1 MIKRS
6 EMQKVASMYTNP
18 RIGVLGS
25 HSALEI
31 MDGAKDEEFE
41 TIVFCQK
48 GREIPYQRFNRIAD
62 QIKIVNKFKEMA
74 SSANQKLLRDTDTL
88 IVPHRSLTAYL
99 GYDILENRL
108 KVPIFGNRKLFQAEE
123 RENKKNQ
130 YYLLKKSGIKYP
142 KIFKNPKTINRPAI
156 VKVME
161 KNRNLEREFFTVTS
175 YADYKTKSEEKIKKG
190 LIAKKDLEKAS
201 IEELAIGTYLNFN
214 YFHTPISDQVD
225 FIGIERRL
233 QTNIHDYNALPAKQ
247 QLEMDIELQNIE
259 VGHTPASIRE
269 SLLEKVFKMG
279 DKFVRAV
286 KNEYAPGIIGPF
298 SLQSVITKDLEMI
311 VYDVS
316 LRVPGNPIVA
326 TTSPYTKYQYGT
338 TFGVGR
344 RIAME
349 IKRALD
355 TNYRLILS
363 VLEKIISIEML
374 YELLS
379 SILSNIHIDILPVED
394 IGIIAFNS

>member
-6 EMQKVASMYTNP
+6 EMQKIVNSYSDI
-18 RIGVLGS
+18 RLGVLGS
-25 HSALEI
+25 HSALEV
-31 MDGAKDEEFE
+31 MDGAKDEDFD
-41 TIVFCQK
+41 TVVFCQK
-48 GREIPYQRFNRIAD
+48 GREIPYQRFSRISD
-62 QIKIVNKFKEMA
+62 EILILNKFKDLA
-74 SSANQKLLRDTDTL
+74 TAVTQKKLRDTNTL

-99 GYDILENRL
+99 GYNAIENKL
-108 KVPIFGNRKLFQAEE
+108 KIPIFGNRALFQAEE
-123 RENKKNQ
+123 RNHKRNQ
-130 YYLLKKSGIKYP
+130 YYLLKKAGIKYP
-142 KIFKNPKTINRPAI
+142 KIFKNPKFINKPAI

-161 KNRNLEREFFTVTS
+161 KGRSLERAFFTVTS
-175 YADYKTKSEEKIKKG
+175 YADYKAKSEDKIKKG
-190 LIAKKDLEKAS
+190 IIARKDLEKAS
-201 IEELAIGTYLNFN
+201 IEELAIGAYLNFN
-214 YFHTPISDQVD
+214 YFHTPISNQVD

-279 DKFVRAV
+279 DKFVHAV

-338 TFGVGR
+338 TFGIGR

-349 IKRALD
+349 IRRALD
-355 TNYRLILS
+355 ENRLSEI
-363 VLEKIISIEML
+363 VT
-374 YELLS
+374 
-379 SILSNIHIDILPVED
+379 
-394 IGIIAFNS
+394 

>member
-6 EMQKVASMYTNP
+6 EMQKIIQSYSDI
-18 RIGVLGS
+18 RLGVLGS

-31 MDGAKDEEFE
+31 MDGAKDENFE
-41 TIVFCQK
+41 TTVFCQK
-48 GREIPYQRFNRIAD
+48 GREIPYQRFSRVAD
-62 QIKIVNKFKEMA
+62 EIIILNKFKDITTI
-74 SSANQKLLRDTDTL
+74 ANQKKLRDTNTL
-88 IVPHRSLTAYL
+88 IIPHRSLTAYL
-99 GYDILENRL
+99 GYDALENKL
-108 KVPIFGNRKLFQAEE
+108 KVPIFGNRQLFQAEE
-123 RENKKNQ
+123 RNHKRNQ
-130 YYLLKKSGIKYP
+130 YYLLKKAGIKYP
-142 KIFKNPKTINRPAI
+142 KIFKNPKSINKPAI

-161 KNRNLEREFFTVTS
+161 KGRRLERAFFTVSS
-175 YADYKTKSEEKIKKG
+175 YSDFKNKSEEKIRKG
-190 LIAKKDLEKAS
+190 LISKKDLEESS

-214 YFHTPISDQVD
+214 YFYTPISEQVD

-247 QLEMDIELQNIE
+247 QLEMDIQLQNIE

-279 DKFVRAV
+279 DKFVKAV
-286 KNEYAPGIIGPF
+286 KNEYHPGIIGPF
-298 SLQSVITKDLEMI
+298 SLQSVITKELEII

-349 IKRALD
+349 IKKAIEE
-355 TNYRLILS
+355 NRLS
-363 VLEKIISIEML
+363 EIIT
-374 YELLS
+374 
-379 SILSNIHIDILPVED
+379 
-394 IGIIAFNS
+394 